1 MKNSKLSHQR
11 ELIEERER
19 AANAMKDERE
29 KHVLHLAREKE
40 EHRKMLESIQM
51 ITYKNLDLERQKIKS
66 EWDQL
71 EATKKNGFGGF
82 ISAAIDS
89 VVTASDDG
97 IDSKNALGNTVS
109 PNRRSSNP
117 FEAVEQ
123 SLKQS
128 QRNYHSAISS
138 LSN

>member
-1 MKNSKLSHQR
+1 MEKEAHKNWMKDSKLSHQK
-11 ELIEERER
+11 ELNEERER

-82 ISAAIDS
+82 VSAAIDS

-97 IDSKNALGNTVS
+97 IDSKTL
-109 PNRRSSNP
+109 
-117 FEAVEQ
+117 
-123 SLKQS
+123 
-128 QRNYHSAISS
+128 
-138 LSN
+138 